1 MTHVPG
7 ARQVTGVSGAGQGES
22 RGAAELVGRKWA
34 STLGLCQP
42 LP

>member
-22 RGAAELVGRKWA
+22 GAAELVGRKWA